1 MDRSDQVVLEN
12 QASLLYQQVL
22 FSNLTVIA
30 VSVLMYS
37 LFSEHVYS
45 NLLMAWCL
53 AISFLACLRLCLLY
67 LYKTQTKKKNVD
79 VKLWLRCYVML
90 TLLVGIVWGS
100 SSIFY
105 VLIDDI
111 EINTLFYVLISSVIA
126 AAVPVL
132 SAWMPA
138 FLVYT
143 LPQVIFLTAMSAYQ
157 IHTTEAQKLVYFL
170 TFAFIV
176 YYVLMLSLAKRANAN
191 IVHGLRLQDKNQH
204 LLNKLNLEVAKREGL
219 VKARTQELVVANQ
232 KLKSSQAHMLKLSR
246 AVESSP
252 NPILIT
258 DAQGH
263 IEYANKKSE
272 KVSGYSLTEM
282 LGNKLE
288 SYKSNN
294 TPADVFEEI
303 WSIAAEA
310 GEWSGE
316 IENRRKDGSEHWL
329 KVYVAAVFD
338 DENTISHYVVISEDI
353 TDSRQLAQKLSY
365 QATHDDLTG
374 LINRAEFETRLAM
387 KVENAKLND
396 SEHALCFLD
405 LDQFKVINDTCGH
418 IAGDE
423 LLRQLGKLLNGVMRR
438 SDTLARLGGDEF
450 AILVTDCNQRQAEKI
465 ANEVRELIEQFQ
477 FIWDSQ
483 VFTIGVSIGLTSIN
497 SQTINRTEALKQ
509 ADTACY
515 AAKNSGRNRVY
526 IYQGHD
532 KNLVQQEGEFKWVNE
547 IKEAL
552 VDNRLVLYVQPIV
565 TTSSNQ
571 LDSYEILV
579 RLRGKNGQLSPP
591 GAFLPPAERYNL
603 SDKIDK
609 WVIDHVFAW
618 LEQHQADL
626 PFLKQFAINL
636 SGASVGHTEMLG
648 YISSKL
654 AKAKFD
660 PAMIKFEIT
669 ETAAIGNLRNAN
681 SFIKELTEI
690 GCEFSLD
697 DFGSGLSS
705 FAYLKN
711 LPVQSI
717 KIDGMF
723 VKDMLTDPLD
733 FEMVKSI
740 NDIGHVMGL
749 ETIAEFVEDEQ
760 VWQKLRSIGV
770 DYGQGYYLGV
780 PEPIDTILEKAE
792 GTSIFK
798 SA

>member
-12 QASLLYQQVL
+12 QVSLLYQQAL

-45 NLLMAWCL
+45 NLLMTWVF

-67 LYKTQTKKKNVD
+67 WYKIQTNKKYVD
-79 VKLWLRCYVML
+79 VKLWLRRYVIL
-90 TLLVGIVWGS
+90 TFLVGVVWGS

-111 EINTLFYVLISSVIA
+111 QINTLFYVFISSVIA

-132 SAWMPA
+132 SAWLPA

-143 LPQVIFLTAMSAYQ
+143 VPQVIFLTSMLAYQ
-157 IHTTEAQKLVYFL
+157 IHTTEAHKLVYFL

-191 IVHGLRLQDKNQH
+191 IVHGFRLQDKNQH

-258 DAQGH
+258 DAQGR

-288 SYKSNN
+288 SFKSDN
-294 TPADVFEEI
+294 TPAEVFEEI

-316 IENRRKDGSEHWL
+316 IENRRKDGSDHWL
-329 KVYVAAVFD
+329 KVYLAAVFD
-338 DENTISHYVVISEDI
+338 NDNAISHYVVISEDI

-387 KVENAKLND
+387 KVENAKLNE

-465 ANEVRELIEQFQ
+465 ANDVRELIEQFQ

-497 SQTINRTEALKQ
+497 SLTNNRTEALKQ

-515 AAKNSGRNRVY
+515 AAKNSGRNCVY

-571 LDSYEILV
+571 LHSYEVLV

-591 GAFLPPAERYNL
+591 GAFLPSAERYNL

-609 WVIDHVFAW
+609 WVIEHVFAW

-636 SGASVGHTEMLG
+636 SGSSVGHTEMLA

-681 SFIKELTEI
+681 SFIKELTAI

-760 VWQKLRSIGV
+760 VWQKLKSIGV

-780 PEPIDTILEKAE
+780 PEPIDTILEKVA
-792 GTSIFK
+792 GSSIFK